1 MAADGDAPVEGF
13 DNGYFAVVGLRVTA
27 VVGAEAAGAGNFVAL
42 DAGLLKQRWR
52 MLCFAGYFGCC
63 PGSGCRLKVLL
74 SLKFTLSLKV
84 TTDLLS

>member
-1 MAADGDAPVEGF
+1 MAADGDAPAEGF

-27 VVGAEAAGAGNFVAL
+27 VVGAEAAGAL
-42 DAGLLKQRWR
+42 EAGLLKQRWR

-74 SLKFTLSLKV
+74 SLKFKLSLKV
-84 TTDLLS
+84 TTDLL